1 MDINQILQSITGTA
15 DTRTQAIGAQAA
27 KMQEETNALRSLMT
41 TNVAEAQAVST
52 TAAQLAGEKA
62 QTDFIRNKAIQEAAT
77 IFGMNADEN
86 NFIVTQRMAEY
97 TAAED
102 ARKAARVEYDK
113 LAGTSLLESPVNYL
127 LAQLKL
133 PQAAARNNALVDARD
148 AAAADIQTRQ
158 QLAKA
163 QKEVTTVN
171 TADRIRTTA
180 LSEAENN
187 RRAAE
192 IQVRQAQIEN
202 SSKLAGQ
209 ELQIYQLKDKA
220 FDIQGDLLN
229 KTLQVSQWEMS
240 YKSLEL
246 QREEARKAAEE
257 RRAAAA
263 ERAARARSEAEAKA
277 ERDAELAGLN
287 NGLGIVSKFLGLAT
301 PMNVELWKRIP
312 NPRIKQAWLE
322 AAQTGVLGS
331 NLLEGLQFV
340 NQTANTTL
348 MLQTNPGSAL
358 AIRGFTEA
366 LGTASNALMSKPEN
380 RGKKANEVATMA
392 TDDYLKLVITSASD
406 PQTKQTLTAPQFDTL
421 FNPYKAQ
428 HKTLITD
435 PTLAD
440 NVVTKALKAS
450 TIGANV
456 ESAPNI
462 PAEFEQK
469 ALQSIVQQV
478 RARTLGVDEAARQV
492 NQYYST
498 AARKNFELYQYN
510 LFGVPTQ
517 SKYVARIEV
526 PGMFAEPVTA
536 DLMSFAS
543 TKTALAK
550 AARSGM
556 TATNL
561 QLTQGLP
568 PVGPFLLP
576 KTATIIDSVLQ
587 GRE

>member
-15 DTRTQAIGAQAA
+15 DTRIQAIGAQAA

-97 TAAED
+97 TAAEE

-113 LAGTSLLESPVNYL
+113 LAGASLLESPVNYL

-158 QLAKA
+158 QLAQA
-163 QKEVTTVN
+163 QKQVTTVN

-263 ERAARARSEAEAKA
+263 ERAARAKSEAEAKA

-287 NGLGIVSKFLGLAT
+287 SGLNIVSKFLGLAT

-312 NPRIKQAWLE
+312 NPKIKQAWLE

-340 NQTANTTL
+340 NQSANTTL

-366 LGTASNALMSKPEN
+366 LGTTSSALMSKPEN
-380 RGKKANEVATMA
+380 KSKKANEVATMA
-392 TDDYLKLVITSASD
+392 TDDYLKLVITASSD
-406 PQTKQTLTAPQFDTL
+406 PQAKQTLTAPQFDTL

-435 PTLAD
+435 PTLAE
-440 NVVTKALKAS
+440 NAVVKALKAS

-510 LFGVPTQ
+510 LFGLPAQ
-517 SKYVARIEV
+517 SKYVARIDT

>member
-15 DTRTQAIGAQAA
+15 DTRIQAIGTQAA

-41 TNVAEAQAVST
+41 TNVSEAQAVST

-102 ARKAARVEYDK
+102 ARKVARTEYDK

-158 QLAKA
+158 QLAQA
-163 QKEVTTVN
+163 QKQVTTVN
-171 TADRIRTTA
+171 TADRIRATA

-263 ERAARARSEAEAKA
+263 ERAARAKSEAEAKA

-312 NPRIKQAWLE
+312 NPKIKQAWLE

-380 RGKKANEVATMA
+380 KGKKANEVATMA
-392 TDDYLKLVITSASD
+392 TDDYLKLVITASSD
-406 PQTKQTLTAPQFDTL
+406 PQAKQTLTAPQFDTL

-428 HKTLITD
+428 HKTLITE
-435 PTLAD
+435 PGLAE
-440 NVVTKALKAS
+440 NAVVKALKTS

-469 ALQSIVQQV
+469 ALQSIIQQV

-510 LFGVPTQ
+510 LFGLPAQ
-517 SKYVARIEV
+517 SKYVARIDV

>member
-15 DTRTQAIGAQAA
+15 DTRIQAIGAQAA

-97 TAAED
+97 TAAEE
-102 ARKAARVEYDK
+102 ARKAARTEYDK

-380 RGKKANEVATMA
+380 KSKKANEVATMA

-510 LFGVPTQ
+510 LFGVPAQ

>member
-1 MDINQILQSITGTA
+1 MDINEILQSITGTA
-15 DTRTQAIGAQAA
+15 DARTKAIEQQAA
-27 KMQEETNALRSLMT
+27 KMQADNAALRSLME
-41 TNVAEAQAVST
+41 TNVAEARAVSD

-97 TAAED
+97 TAAEE
-102 ARKAARVEYDK
+102 ARKAARAEYDK

-158 QLAKA
+158 QLAQA
-163 QKEVTTVN
+163 QKQVTTVN

-180 LSEAENN
+180 LSEAENT

-192 IQVRQAQIEN
+192 IQLRQAQIEN

-209 ELQIYQLKDKA
+209 ELQIYQLRDKA
-220 FDIQGDLLN
+220 FDVQGDLLS
-229 KTLQVSQWEMS
+229 KTLQVSQWQMS
-240 YKSLEL
+240 FESMQL
-246 QREEARKAAEE
+246 QRQAAAEAAAE

-277 ERDAELAGLN
+277 ERDAELQSLNTGLN
-287 NGLGIVSKFLGLAT
+287 IVSKFLGLAT
-301 PMNVELWKRIP
+301 PMNVEVWKRIP
-312 NPRIKQAWLE
+312 NPKIKEAWMS
-322 AAQTGVLGS
+322 AAMTGVLGS
-331 NLLEGLQFV
+331 TLLESLQFV
-340 NQTANTTL
+340 NQNANTTL

-366 LGTASNALMSKPEN
+366 LGSASATLMNKPEN
-380 RGKKANEVATMA
+380 KSKKPAEVASMA
-392 TDDYLKLVITSASD
+392 TDEYLNLIISSASN
-406 PQTKQTLTAPQFDTL
+406 PQAKQTLTAPQFDTL

-428 HKTLITD
+428 HKTLITE
-435 PTLAD
+435 PALAE
-440 NVVTKALKAS
+440 NAVTKALKAS
-450 TIGANV
+450 TIGANI
-456 ESAPNI
+456 ENAPNI

-478 RARTLGVDEAARQV
+478 RARTLGVDEAARQI
-492 NQYYST
+492 NAYYGA

-510 LFGVPTQ
+510 LFGVPAQ
-517 SKYVARIEV
+517 SKYVARIDT

-536 DLMSFAS
+536 DLMNFAS
-543 TKTALAK
+543 TKSALAK